1 VERDINLTNRKA
13 WKLKMKRSSLI
24 YVLLLMAGTFIGIS
38 HVTDGYA
45 QGIDPL
51 QFDSSVGSKAPDF
64 TLKDT
69 SGKEISLLSFKGK
82 PVLLNFWATWCPYC
96 RRERP
101 HLNALHKDYKDK
113 GLIILSVS
121 TDQSTAKL
129 KEFLKTAPAEFIVL
143 SDSSG
148 TASSLYNVGGLP
160 TSYLISREG
169 IIKQRFMGF
178 REWTDSGS
186 KMLIDKLFNN

>member
-1 VERDINLTNRKA
+1 
-13 WKLKMKRSSLI
+13 MKRSSLI
-24 YVLLLMAGTFIGIS
+24 YVSLFIVGAFIFLS
-38 HVTDGYA
+38 QITDGYA
-45 QGIDPL
+45 QGNDPL
-51 QFDSSVGSKAPDF
+51 LFDSSVGSKAPDF

-69 SGKEISLLSFKGK
+69 SGKEVALSSFKGK

-96 RRERP
+96 RKERA
-101 HLNALHKDYKDK
+101 HLNELHKEYKDK

-148 TASSLYNVGGLP
+148 TAASLYNVGGLP